1 MTLNIDSKLLST
13 AEGSESRTPTI
24 SDAEKNRRKIAADYA
39 RASIG
44 LEGLKITDEHE
55 AQIKRFINGELDFDE
70 LTKTVHEQVKRSH
83 TTLERCADDSPTRS
97 LGLT

>member
-1 MTLNIDSKLLST
+1 MRATTNIDSKLLST
-13 AEGSESRTPTI
+13 ADGSKSRTPTI

-70 LTKTVHEQVKRSH
+70 LTKTIHEQVKRSH
-83 TTLERCADDSPTRS
+83 Y
-97 LGLT
+97 LGKGY